1 MKKLSI
7 VLGVIIAL
15 ITIAT
20 TVNKLDGRWAKSKEV
35 EILNEEIQQ
44 TQTRLEQKIQEDR
57 SYNIQ
62 ERIWKLEDRYG
73 FDFEQM
79 PPEIIDQYR
88 RLKSDKEKIDKE
100 LNQLLKP
107 PPPD

>member
-7 VLGVIIAL
+7 VLGIIIAF

-20 TVNKLDGRWAKSKEV
+20 TINRLDGRWAKAKEV
-35 EILNEEIQQ
+35 EIIYEELQH

-73 FDFEQM
+73 FDIEQM
-79 PPEIIDQYR
+79 PPEIRDQYR
-88 RLKSDKEKIDKE
+88 RLKSDKEKLDKE
-100 LNQLLKP
+100 LDQLLKP